1 MLYYKIFNFQIHPTI
16 YILSGQ
22 YIFIVHLDVV
32 AYFSQ
37 KGAVFMAVDIEFDS
51 SWLDGFFQK
60 IEDDGPWGNWDLYK
74 LAIEVEKH
82 TVIEDFEGLQA
93 PKHLPNLTPLPHQIE
108 VAKQVIENMNGK
120 AILADEVGL
129 GKTIEAGLIL
139 KEYMIRGLV
148 KKVLILVPA
157 SLVSQ
162 WASELTS
169 KFYIPAVAQ
178 KKSYVWEQCD
188 VVVSSID
195 TAKRNPHRD
204 IIFGLDYDLIIID
217 EAHKLKNNKTKN
229 YEFVQSLKKKFCLLL
244 TATPIQ
250 NRISEIFNLVSLL
263 KPGHLGNE
271 TVFYEK
277 YKRDSRSL
285 NDDQHLKELVNKV
298 MIRNRRADTGIEW
311 TERHVETIPIQFS
324 AGEKALYDAV
334 SELRSE
340 DNWMA
345 TSAFSVMTLQREAC
359 SSREAVFVTLKNM
372 LNKKEDPSPYFQ
384 AQIESLI
391 EKVQAVQMNSKAE
404 KALELIKKIDDKV
417 IIFTEYRAT
426 QLYLQW
432 FLKQNGITSVP
443 FRGGFKRGKKD
454 WMRELFQK
462 HAQVL
467 IATEAGGEGINL
479 QFCHHIINFDL
490 PWNPMRLEQRIGR
503 VHRLGQEQDVHIY
516 NFATKDTVEE
526 HVLKLLHEKIALFE
540 KVIGDLDDIL
550 TKLEFGNFEDYLVD
564 IFGHST
570 SEGEMRIKMDNLNSM
585 IQLAEEIKESESSAA
600 AGNSSIS

>member
-1 MLYYKIFNFQIHPTI
+1 MTLEIN
-16 YILSGQ
+16 
-22 YIFIVHLDVV
+22 
-32 AYFSQ
+32 
-37 KGAVFMAVDIEFDS
+37 FDS
-51 SWLDGFFQK
+51 SWQDEMAAR
-60 IEDDGPWGNWDLYK
+60 IENDGPWGNWELYK
-74 LAIEVEKH
+74 LAVEIEKH
-82 TVIEDFEGLQA
+82 TIIPEFEGLQA
-93 PKHLPNLTPLPHQIE
+93 PSHLPELTPLPHQLE
-108 VAKQVIENMNGK
+108 VAKQVVENMNGK

-162 WASELTS
+162 WAMELNT
-169 KFYIPAVAQ
+169 KFHIPAIAQ

-195 TAKRNPHRD
+195 TAKRAPHRD
-204 IIFGLDYDLIIID
+204 IINNLNYDLIIID

-229 YEFVQSLKKKFCLLL
+229 YEFVQNLKKRFCLLL

-250 NRISEIFNLVSLL
+250 NRIEEIFNLVSLL
-263 KPGHLGNE
+263 KPGHLGSE
-271 TVFYEK
+271 TAFFDK
-277 YKRDSRSL
+277 YKKDARSV
-285 NDDQHLKELVNKV
+285 NDDEHLRELVNKV

-311 TERHVETIPIQFS
+311 TKRHVETIPIQFS
-324 AGEKALYDAV
+324 EQERALYDSIQSLRG
-334 SELRSE
+334 SESGLNS
-340 DNWMA
+340 
-345 TSAFSVMTLQREAC
+345 SQFSLMTLQREAC
-359 SSREAVFVTLKNM
+359 SSREAVFYTLRNM
-372 LNKKEDPSPYFQ
+372 LQRQEDPSVGFQ
-384 AQIESLI
+384 NTIAQLI
-391 EKVQAVQMNSKAE
+391 KRVEAVTKNSKAE
-404 KALELIKKIDDKV
+404 KALELIQQIDDKV

-462 HAQVL
+462 NVQVL

-479 QFCHHIINFDL
+479 QFCSHIINFDL

-503 VHRLGQEQDVHIY
+503 IHRLGQENDVKIY

-526 HVLKLLHEKIALFE
+526 HVLKLLYEKINLFE
-540 KVIGDLDDIL
+540 KVIGELDDIL
-550 TKLEFGNFEDYLVD
+550 TKLEFGNIEDHLTD
-564 IFGHST
+564 IFGKSA
-570 SEGEMRIKMDNLNSM
+570 SDGEIRIKMENLTSM
-585 IQLAEEIKESESSAA
+585 IQFAEEMKEGNQRAA
-600 AGNSSIS
+600 TGNP

>member
-1 MLYYKIFNFQIHPTI
+1 MTVQIDFDI
-16 YILSGQ
+16 SWQ
-22 YIFIVHLDVV
+22 DEFLDR
-32 AYFSQ
+32 
-37 KGAVFMAVDIEFDS
+37 MDN
-51 SWLDGFFQK
+51 
-60 IEDDGPWGNWDLYK
+60 DGPWGNWELFK

-82 TVIEDFEGLQA
+82 LVIPEFEGLQA
-93 PKHLPNLTPLPHQIE
+93 PKHLSSLTPLPHQLE

-157 SLVSQ
+157 SLVTQ
-162 WASELTS
+162 WAFELNT
-169 KFYIPAVAQ
+169 KFFIPAMTQ
-178 KKSYVWEQCD
+178 RKSYVWEQAD

-195 TAKRNPHRD
+195 TAKRDPHRD
-204 IIFGLDYDLIIID
+204 IIYKQDYDLIIID

-229 YEFVQSLKKKFCLLL
+229 YEFVQNLKKKFCLLL

-250 NRISEIFNLVSLL
+250 NRIEEIFNLVSLL

-271 TVFYEK
+271 SVFYEK

-285 NDDQHLKELVNKV
+285 NDDEHLKELVNKV
-298 MIRNRRADTGIEW
+298 MIRNRRNDTGIEW
-311 TERHVETIPIQFS
+311 TKRKVETLPIEFTK
-324 AGEKALYDAV
+324 EERELYEAV
-334 SELRSE
+334 TNLKNEGDWLGSSQ
-340 DNWMA
+340 
-345 TSAFSVMTLQREAC
+345 FSVMTLQREAC
-359 SSREAVFVTLKNM
+359 SSREAVFYTLKNM
-372 LNKKEDPSPYFQ
+372 LQRKENPSKLFEEQIQLLIKKVEQ
-384 AQIESLI
+384 
-391 EKVQAVQMNSKAE
+391 VTTNSKAN
-404 KALELIKKIDDKV
+404 KALELIQKIEDKV

-432 FLKQNGITSVP
+432 FLKQHGISSVP

-503 VHRLGQEQDVHIY
+503 IHRLGQEKDVNIY
-516 NFATKDTVEE
+516 NFATKNTVEE
-526 HVLKLLHEKIALFE
+526 HVLKLLYEKIELFE

-550 TKLEFGNFEDYLVD
+550 TKLEFGNIEDHLID
-564 IFGHST
+564 IFGQSS
-570 SEGEMRIKMDNLNSM
+570 SEGEMRIKMDNLTAM
-585 IQLAEEIKESESSAA
+585 IQFAEDMRGGENHAA
-600 AGNSSIS
+600 TGNS